1 LVRLN
6 LGGSGVI
13 DILDTEAERVDPD
26 LFRFRPEYNVSS
38 SSSSE
43 WSAILEFDLRG
54 LEAEADNPDFLP
66 KEPNEGSMDVL
77 FLDEAFDWDRLRLGV
92 TSSSSSDAG
101 ADCLEYPFD

>member
-1 LVRLN
+1 MVLLN

-13 DILDTEAERVDPD
+13 DILETEADKVDPD

-38 SSSSE
+38 SSSSSE
-43 WSAILEFDLRG
+43 CNAILEFDLRG

-66 KEPNEGSMDVL
+66 KEPNDGSIDVL
-77 FLDEAFDWDRLRLGV
+77 FLADALDWDRFRFGV

-101 ADCLEYPFD
+101 ADWRE